1 MKIEKT
7 GNIYPNIYRFNL
19 GNFEITTLLDGLV
32 QRDGPYPIFGQNKE
46 EKDVHQLC
54 KKNFLPEKKFEHG
67 FTPIII
73 NTGTE
78 LILFDT
84 GNGKLN
90 EDHGKL
96 IDLIEFSGYRHQ
108 DISKI
113 VITHCH
119 PDHIGGLMFIEDG
132 YFENASIIIGE
143 VEYESWRTG
152 KNIPEQR
159 KANKELFERICM
171 PLSDRIEFIKPEQD
185 LVAGITA
192 VNGFGHSPGHMCYNI
207 ESNSKS
213 LFFAAD
219 ITNHFVV
226 SMQVPDWHVMFDD
239 DKMMAVESRKRIL
252 GMLAKSKV
260 PMIGYH
266 MPFPAIGFVEENNS
280 SGYNWVPIS
289 YQFSF

>member
-32 QRDGPYPIFGQNKE
+32 QRDGPHPIFGQNKE

-119 PDHIGGLMFIEDG
+119 PDPVSYTHLTLPT
-132 YFENASIIIGE
+132 NRE
-143 VEYESWRTG
+143 V
-152 KNIPEQR
+152 
-159 KANKELFERICM
+159 
-171 PLSDRIEFIKPEQD
+171 
-185 LVAGITA
+185 
-192 VNGFGHSPGHMCYNI
+192 
-207 ESNSKS
+207 
-213 LFFAAD
+213 
-219 ITNHFVV
+219 
-226 SMQVPDWHVMFDD
+226 
-239 DKMMAVESRKRIL
+239 
-252 GMLAKSKV
+252 
-260 PMIGYH
+260 
-266 MPFPAIGFVEENNS
+266 
-280 SGYNWVPIS
+280 
-289 YQFSF
+289 